1 MNRRSILVLAAALP
15 ALVVLP
21 VSPSSAQETR
31 IKGADIMK
39 HPIGPLAVQY
49 VELVQAGRME
59 DALKLAYGKAQAEWK
74 KYPGERAS
82 YTSFMKKMMPSK
94 SDLDA
99 SLQGSAILIVD
110 GSKATLNV
118 IKMEQQS
125 ASPGSVTGTSTTV
138 GIPFVMEA
146 GKWKVAA

>member
-1 MNRRSILVLAAALP
+1 MNRRSTIALAAVLLA
-15 ALVVLP
+15 LP
-21 VSPSSAQETR
+21 VSPLLAEETR

-82 YTSFMKKMMPSK
+82 YTNFMKKMMPSK

-99 SLQGSAILIVD
+99 SLKSSAILIVD
-110 GSKATLNV
+110 GNKGTLNV

-125 ASPGSVTGTSTTV
+125 GSPGSVTGTSTTV
-138 GIPFVMEA
+138 GIPFVMEG

>member
-1 MNRRSILVLAAALP
+1 MNRRSILALAAAL
-15 ALVVLP
+15 LVLSVSP
-21 VSPSSAQETR
+21 VSAEETR
-31 IKGADIMK
+31 IKGAEIMK

-49 VELVQAGRME
+49 VDLVQAGRME
-59 DALKLAYGKAQAEWK
+59 DAVKLSYAKAQAEWT

-82 YTSFMKKMMPSK
+82 YTNFMKKMMPSK

-99 SLQGSAILIVD
+99 SLKSSAILIVD
-110 GSKATLNV
+110 GNKATLNV

-125 ASPGSVTGTSTTV
+125 GSPGSVTGTSTTV

-146 GKWKVAA
+146 GKWKVGA